1 MKHISIY
8 TDGACSGNPGKG
20 GWGAVL
26 IYGHNQK
33 EISGYE
39 PQTTNNRMELIA
51 IIKALE
57 SLKEKCKIDLYVDSK
72 YAKDGISTWIK
83 NWKQNGWRSANKQ
96 PIKNQDLWQELD
108 SLCQN
113 HEIAWHFVKGHSNDK
128 FNDKADLLATNA
140 IKNAK

>member
-26 IYGHNQK
+26 IYGKNQK

-39 PQTTNNRMELIA
+39 SQTTNNRMELMA

-83 NWKQNGWRSANKQ
+83 NWKQNGWKSANKQ

-108 SLCQN
+108 DLCQK
-113 HEIAWHFVKGHSNDK
+113 HEISWHFVKGHSNDK
-128 FNDKADLLATNA
+128 FNDIADKLATNA